1 MSYDTSSQDTY
12 YNLQKERKLLKRL
25 IESLQKNNKV
35 LAKAE
40 HDYRLAL
47 STEILRLH
55 VEGYHG
61 DVNGKKID
69 TDSVAW
75 TMCDNI
81 ARGIDKVAKLRLE
94 RDIAA
99 GQKEA
104 TMQKIYEVKMHIG
117 FLEDELKAIAKG
129 E

>member
-1 MSYDTSSQDTY
+1 MSYEPASQEVY
-12 YNLQKERKLLKRL
+12 SNLQKERKLLKRL
-25 IESLQKNNKV
+25 IESLQKNNKA

-47 STEILRLH
+47 STKILELQ
-55 VEGYHG
+55 
-61 DVNGKKID
+61 VNGYEGELNGKQINTK
-69 TDSVAW
+69 SVAW
-75 TMCDNI
+75 TMCSDI
-81 ARGIDKVAKLRLE
+81 ARGIKEVAELRMN
-94 RDIAA
+94 RDILA
-99 GQKEA
+99 GEKEA